1 MIRINGTVALVFTF
15 NKKFFSTLNHFT
27 QIFFIH
33 MKSWIIWLLFFY
45 SMAKLWAT
53 MSKLGWKWR
62 VSCIKTPQD
71 WGSFGCLVLSNLP
84 RSHSLYHIITTCQ
97 EVGNWAF
104 VQWLYFITKGSEF
117 TDLHW
122 RVPLFTK
129 SQTVTLSFP
138 YRNYFCF
145 VGSV

>member
-84 RSHSLYHIITTCQ
+84 RSVPHIISLSHAMKWGTEPLSNGFISLQKAQNLQTCI
-97 EVGNWAF
+97 G
-104 VQWLYFITKGSEF
+104 GS
-117 TDLHW
+117 LS
-122 RVPLFTK
+122 
-129 SQTVTLSFP
+129 SQNH
-138 YRNYFCF
+138 RQ
-145 VGSV
+145 